1 MSAKIIDTD
10 VVQAWLK
17 GFRKNGK
24 PLAPRKA
31 EYNGETVF
39 VHSESKY
46 YAIVSRTEK
55 AEKMFSIPL
64 NELK

>member
-1 MSAKIIDTD
+1 MSAKILDDAKI
-10 VVQAWLK
+10 WLLSLTA
-17 GFRKNGK
+17 KNGK
-24 PLAPRKA
+24 SPEAPRKA

-39 VHSESKY
+39 VHSESRY
-46 YAIVSRTEK
+46 YAIVSKTEK